1 MMFCHL
7 LMSSAATTISPTGRA
22 LGTSGAIVGAG
33 LMSGP
38 VLGGLLLDTFG
49 WRAIFWPQLPVS
61 AAGALLAWRLLREQR
76 PAVAERRIDLPG
88 AVLLF
93 AALASFVLAINR
105 GGDWGWLSARILGL
119 ALLSLGALAAL
130 LRVERRSRSPIIDL
144 NLFRNRLFA
153 AATLSLLFFFSATA
167 GVTLLMPFY
176 LTRVRHY
183 DALRAGSALI
193 AVPVVMLVFSP
204 LTGWLTDR
212 YGSRLLATGGMGMVV
227 VALASLLTLDQR
239 TPMAAVM
246 ARLALLGVGN
256 ALFQSPNSSTIM
268 GAAPRTHL
276 GAAAAMNAT
285 GRSIGQAMG
294 FALAG
299 AIFVDRAAAQAG
311 IAAGDRLRVERLP
324 GGALLSGIQAALV
337 AALVIA
343 FAGMGAAFI
352 RGGARQGAADGEEDE
367 RRAEPRPALALG
379 E

>member
-1 MMFCHL
+1 
-7 LMSSAATTISPTGRA
+7 
-22 LGTSGAIVGAG
+22 
-33 LMSGP
+33 

-153 AATLSLLFFFSATA
+153 AATVSLLFFFSATA
-167 GVTLLMPFY
+167 AVTLLMPFY

-268 GAAPRTHL
+268 GAAPCS
-276 GAAAAMNAT
+276 AA
-285 GRSIGQAMG
+285 S
-294 FALAG
+294 
-299 AIFVDRAAAQAG
+299 
-311 IAAGDRLRVERLP
+311 
-324 GGALLSGIQAALV
+324 
-337 AALVIA
+337 
-343 FAGMGAAFI
+343 
-352 RGGARQGAADGEEDE
+352 
-367 RRAEPRPALALG
+367 RRRWSRRC
-379 E
+379 